1 MYARTHAHTH
11 THTDTP
17 EEHITRVIVV
27 HGEAGLHYSFRQD
40 LWVNVSTRQ
49 VGSINV
55 AMDDNGATE
64 D

>member
-1 MYARTHAHTH
+1 MHAHTH
-11 THTDTP
+11 TDTQTDTP

-27 HGEAGLHYSFRQD
+27 HGEAGLHYSCRQD

-49 VGSINV
+49 VGSIIV
-55 AMDDNGATE
+55 VMDDNGATE